1 MTIEERIRDIEEL
14 KKEIRDLCE
23 KLPDAFLNQTFD
35 DLLGLQSKI
44 SFKRCELISKQG
56 RLITQ
61 QTRLLET
68 QKHWLQGAK

>member
-1 MTIEERIRDIEEL
+1 MTLEERIKDIEGL

-23 KLPDAFLNQTFD
+23 KLPDAYLNWEYQDFRN
-35 DLLGLQSKI
+35 LQAEI

-61 QTRLLET
+61 QTRLIES
-68 QKHWLQGAK
+68 QKYWLQGAK

>member
-1 MTIEERIRDIEEL
+1 MTIEERIKDIEAV

-23 KLPDAFLNQTFD
+23 KLPDAYLNQTFE
-35 DLLGLQSKI
+35 DLLRLQTEI